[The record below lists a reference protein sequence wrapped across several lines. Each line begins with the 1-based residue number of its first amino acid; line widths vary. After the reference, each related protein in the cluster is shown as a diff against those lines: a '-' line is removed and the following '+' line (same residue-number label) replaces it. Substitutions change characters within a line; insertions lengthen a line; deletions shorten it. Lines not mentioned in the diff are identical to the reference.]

1 MLTIFY
7 RRFYILLFLIWLS
20 ATAGLFVLSV
30 WGDYDTFITDF
41 SKMVREDLHTNSTNA
56 TATAGIEIKGE
67 SLNATGKTVLVQA
80 SDAIMHKAKVAKNAV
95 RREVVHE
102 VRAVEEG
109 VENIFD
115 EKKSVIDPIAE
126 EVAADKARKA
136 MNRQHSGLGKLT
148 ELMFTETPDKF
159 LAQLRTSK
167 NVERVT
173 FFWLPKPTR
182 LIVDLRGKW
191 ENKASSLYRFS
202 DSFMSHVVVGM
213 HPDRL
218 RVVFEFT
225 DSKAPMGTRPELVRT
240 PGGLDVVV
248 VNPVNGT
255 VAGAAQ

>member
-30 WGDYDTFITDF
+30 WGDYDTFIDDF
-41 SKMVREDLHTNSTNA
+41 SKMVRDEVHTNSTN
-56 TATAGIEIKGE
+56 ATAGIEIKGE
-67 SLNATGKTVLVQA
+67 SLNATGSTVLSQA

-95 RREVVHE
+95 RREVVYE

-109 VENIFD
+109 VEDIFD
-115 EKKSVIDPIAE
+115 ENQPVVDPIAE

-136 MNRQHSGLGKLT
+136 MDRQHSGAGRLT
-148 ELMFTETPDKF
+148 EVMFTETPDKF
-159 LAQLRTSK
+159 LAQLRTTK

-191 ENKASSLYRFS
+191 KNSASSLYRFS

-240 PGGLDVVV
+240 PEGLDVVV
-248 VNPVNGT
+248 VSPGNGT
-255 VAGAAQ
+255 TKPASQ